1 LGGENRSRFE
11 RLERELRFLSDI
23 GADFIF
29 VPERKRRT
37 RIEGA
42 KTGLAT
48 SADTASRS
56 RTQRTGS
63 EGKSK
68 TILDLNRKILACT
81 LCPLSRGRT
90 HAVPG
95 EGNDR
100 AELMFVGE
108 GPGADEDAQGR
119 PFVGRA
125 GQLLTRIIAAMDF
138 RREDVYITNVVKCRP
153 PKNRTPVREE
163 IAACQ
168 PYLIAQIEAIAPRVI
183 VCLGKVATDF
193 FHPSP
198 TGMSKLRG
206 NFIEYGK
213 ILIMPTFHPSYI
225 IRNEGNKELK
235 KLVWQDM
242 KQVMAVLSKT

>member
-1 LGGENRSRFE
+1 MAEENKS

-23 GADFIF
+23 GAEFIF
-29 VPERKRRT
+29 APERKRMT
-37 RIEGA
+37 RKESPEAGPTPSA
-42 KTGLAT
+42 KVT
-48 SADTASRS
+48 SQAYV
-56 RTQRTGS
+56 QRTDGT
-63 EGKSK
+63 ERSK
-68 TILDLNRKILACT
+68 TILDLEQRILACT
-81 LCPLSRGRT
+81 LCPLSQGRT

-108 GPGADEDAQGR
+108 GPGADEDSQGR

-125 GQLLTRIIAAMDF
+125 GRLLTRIIAAMDF

-163 IAACQ
+163 IETCRS
-168 PYLIAQIEAIAPRVI
+168 YLAAQIEAIAPKVI
-183 VCLGKVATDF
+183 VSLGKVATDF
-193 FHPSP
+193 FLPSP

-206 NFIEYGK
+206 HFVEYGES
-213 ILIMPTFHPSYI
+213 LIMPTFHPSYI

-242 KQVMAVLSKT
+242 KQVMAVLNKI